1 VPRRPE
7 GDRAAKLGIAGA
19 LAVAAA
25 VSLDV
30 AVGGPLTSLDQW
42 VYAWARATGLPS
54 TGWRDPLH
62 GLGSALNVA
71 TGLGTRELV
80 PVLGLLIALLGRHR
94 RTARPLVRFAVLT
107 VLVVLTVQML
117 KVGFGRLPPPGRPAG
132 EGGRSY
138 PSGHTVTAVAY
149 WALLAWTVVELR
161 YPASVRR
168 AAITMAFVGPLLTMA
183 AMVALTYHWLTDVV
197 GGAAIGV
204 LLLGA
209 LRVVDSVALTHW
221 RGAGDRVSVVERPES
236 AGVLDRRRRPNA
248 VAAEGDR
255 PGSAG
260 VRGRRPGPNAVAA
273 EGDRTAPDRPAAD
286 GSAGHASAADRSAGH
301 GSAADRSAG
310 HCSAGHGSPDHGLGE
325 HGSGEHGSSRQG
337 SARHDPAGSAARA
350 GRDVRA
356 RTDADLPASGRRLDG

>member
-1 VPRRPE
+1 VPHRPE

-30 AVGGPLTSLDQW
+30 AIGGPLTSLDQW
-42 VYAWARATGLPS
+42 VYAWARSTGLPS

-62 GLGSALNVA
+62 GLGSVLNVA

-107 VLVVLTVQML
+107 VLVVVTVQVL
-117 KVGFGRLPPPGRPAG
+117 KVGFERLPPPGRPAG

-168 AAITMAFVGPLLTMA
+168 AAITIAFVGPLLTMA
-183 AMVALTYHWLTDVV
+183 GMVALTYHWLTDVV

-204 LLLGA
+204 LLLGV
-209 LRVVDSVALTHW
+209 LRVVDGVALTHW
-221 RGAGDRVSVVERPES
+221 RGAGDRVSVVERPGR
-236 AGVLDRRRRPNA
+236 AGVLGRRRR
-248 VAAEGDR
+248 
-255 PGSAG
+255 
-260 VRGRRPGPNAVAA
+260 PNAVAA

-286 GSAGHASAADRSAGH
+286 GSAGH

-310 HCSAGHGSPDHGLGE
+310 NGSAAAGSAGHGSAGHGSPDHGSGDHGSGE

-356 RTDADLPASGRRLDG
+356 RTDADLPANGRRLDG

>member
-1 VPRRPE
+1 MPRRPE
-7 GDRAAKLGIAGA
+7 GGRAAKLGIAGA

-25 VSLDV
+25 MSLDV

-42 VYAWARATGLPS
+42 VFAWARSTGLPS

-62 GLGSALNVA
+62 GLGSVLDVA

-94 RTARPLVRFAVLT
+94 RTAHPLVRFAVLT
-107 VLVVLTVQML
+107 VLVALTVQAL
-117 KVGFGRLPPPGRPAG
+117 KVGFGRLPPPGSVPVG

-161 YPASVRR
+161 YPGWVRR

-183 AMVALTYHWLTDVV
+183 GMVALTYHWLTDVV

-204 LLLGA
+204 LLLGV
-209 LRVVDSVALTHW
+209 LRVVDGVALTHW
-221 RGAGDRVSVVERPES
+221 RGAGDRASVVERPGS
-236 AGVLDRRRRPNA
+236 AGMLGRRRR
-248 VAAEGDR
+248 
-255 PGSAG
+255 
-260 VRGRRPGPNAVAA
+260 PNAVAA

-286 GSAGHASAADRSAGH
+286 G
-301 GSAADRSAG
+301 
-310 HCSAGHGSPDHGLGE
+310 
-325 HGSGEHGSSRQG
+325 
-337 SARHDPAGSAARA
+337 
-350 GRDVRA
+350 
-356 RTDADLPASGRRLDG
+356 

>member
-42 VYAWARATGLPS
+42 VYAWARSTGLPS
-54 TGWRDPLH
+54 TGWHDPLH

-71 TGLGTRELV
+71 TGLGARELV

-183 AMVALTYHWLTDVV
+183 GMVALTYHWLTDVV
-197 GGAAIGV
+197 AGAAIGV

-209 LRVVDSVALTHW
+209 LRVVDGVALTHW
-221 RGAGDRVSVVERPES
+221 RGAGDRVSVVERLGS
-236 AGVLDRRRRPNA
+236 AGVL
-248 VAAEGDR
+248 
-255 PGSAG
+255 
-260 VRGRRPGPNAVAA
+260 GRRPGPKAVAA

-286 GSAGHASAADRSAGH
+286 GAAGHGSAADGSAGH
-301 GSAADRSAG
+301 GSAADGSAGHGSAAAGSAG
-310 HCSAGHGSPDHGLGE
+310 HCSAGHGSPDHGSGDHGLGE

-356 RTDADLPASGRRLDG
+356 RTDADLPANGRRLDC